1 MTLLL
6 DPPLWPAHGT
16 LWSHLVSDTSL
27 AELHTFAVR
36 AGLPARGFE
45 RDHYDVPAERYT
57 DLIALGAQAV
67 TAHELVRALRASG
80 LRRTPRDRARDR
92 AALEARWT
100 ALAPAADT
108 RRPRETGT
116 AAVTPP
122 TASSPSGRDVTPGAP
137 EHDAW
142 ARVGADLL
150 ARWGERGRLYHDTQH
165 LTETLDAVDA
175 LAAAEGLDG
184 AAHRRASLAAWF
196 HDAVHRSGLS
206 RGAAA
211 RRDGASDGGASSGGV
226 PGGAAPDGAPDSDE
240 AASAAL
246 ARRTLTALGD
256 PDADEVARLVL
267 LTATHQVE
275 ASDAVGAV
283 LCDADLAVL
292 GAAPA
297 RYADYAAAIRGEYA
311 DVPDREFRAGRS
323 AILTALL
330 SGPLYATGAGSRWWE
345 HRARANVAA
354 EVAALE

>member
-1 MTLLL
+1 
-6 DPPLWPAHGT
+6 
-16 LWSHLVSDTSL
+16 
-27 AELHTFAVR
+27 
-36 AGLPARGFE
+36 
-45 RDHYDVPAERYT
+45 
-57 DLIALGAQAV
+57 
-67 TAHELVRALRASG
+67 
-80 LRRTPRDRARDR
+80 
-92 AALEARWT
+92 
-100 ALAPAADT
+100 T

-142 ARVGADLL
+142 SRVGADLL

-211 RRDGASDGGASSGGV
+211 PQDGRVASGAPSAASE
-226 PGGAAPDGAPDSDE
+226 GAASEAGEPGEPDSDE

-311 DVPDREFRAGRS
+311 DVPDGEFRAGRS

-345 HRARANVAA
+345 HPARANVAA